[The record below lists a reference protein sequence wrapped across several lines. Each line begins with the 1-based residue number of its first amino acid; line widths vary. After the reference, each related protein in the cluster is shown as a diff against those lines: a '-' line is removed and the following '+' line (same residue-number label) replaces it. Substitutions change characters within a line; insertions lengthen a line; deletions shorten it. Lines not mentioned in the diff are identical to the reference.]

1 MVEIS
6 LPDEIDKDWK
16 TTLQRLDGAY
26 ADGTLR
32 AYRADIRMFVSW
44 CENAGQIPFPAQPS
58 TISKFITH
66 EADRCSP
73 VTIKRRLSAIRK
85 IHSLLRL
92 ENPVED
98 EDVKISLRR
107 VLRAK
112 ISRPHQALGL
122 NTQLRQKII
131 DTFPNNL
138 IGKRNR
144 ALIAVG
150 YDTLAR
156 RSELVSL
163 LLSDFKILTSGD
175 GQMLIRRAKNDPYGS
190 GRIGYISKST
200 VGLLSAWLEAA
211 EIKDGV
217 IFRSIQINRIK
228 KRALHPCAVNR
239 ILKQAA
245 RNAALSPETVAELS
259 GHSMRIGAAQD
270 LVSAGVDMLSVMQ
283 AGGWKTIHVV
293 SRYVEAADITER
305 LRSARNRMQI

>member
-1 MVEIS
+1 MYTEAIPQINNKIS
-6 LPDEIDKDWK
+6 EAAL
-16 TTLQRLDGAY
+16 LRLEGAY

-44 CENAGQIPFPAQPS
+44 CENAGRIPFPAQPS

-66 EADRCSP
+66 EAERCAP
-73 VTIKRRLSAIRK
+73 GTIKRRLSAIRK
-85 IHSLLRL
+85 IHSLLKL

-112 ISRPHQALGL
+112 ISRPQQALGL
-122 NTQLRQKII
+122 NTELRQKII

-138 IGKRNR
+138 IGKRNC

-156 RSELVSL
+156 RSELVGL
-163 LLSDFKILTSGD
+163 LLSDLKILASGD

-200 VGLLSAWLEAA
+200 VGVLNAWLEAA

-217 IFRSIQINRIK
+217 IFRSIQRNTIK
-228 KRALHPCAVNR
+228 ERALHPCAVNR

-245 RNAALSPETVAELS
+245 RNAALSPETVSELS

-305 LRSARNRMQI
+305 LRTAHNRMQI